1 MSNKYDVI
9 VIGSGPAG
17 YVAAIR
23 CAQLGLK
30 TACIEKWKDKDGKG
44 VNGGTCLNVGCIP
57 SKALLD
63 SSHRYEDAHKGF
75 ASHGIKAPNVE
86 IDVPSMIARKDKI
99 VKQMSGGIT
108 GLFQAN
114 KVTSLYGTG
123 KLLAGRKVQYVALD
137 GKEEVLE
144 ADNVILASGS
154 IPVNIPVAPADG
166 DVIVDSTG
174 ALEFQAVPER
184 LGVIGAGVI
193 GLELGSVWGRLG
205 SKVVCLEAM
214 DSFLAM
220 MDQQIAT
227 EAKKI
232 LVKQGLDI
240 RLSCRVTGTE
250 VVEAK
255 GKKEVIVTYTDKD
268 GNEAKE
274 TFDKLIVCVGRRP
287 FTDGLLS
294 EDSGVKLDERGSI
307 YVNDLCSTSAPGVWA
322 VGDVVRG
329 PMLAHKGSEEGV
341 MVAERIAGQKTVM
354 NYDII
359 PNVIYT
365 HPEIASVGKTEEQLK
380 ADGEAYEVG
389 TFPFLAIGRAV
400 AADCA
405 EGMVKMIAHADTDRV
420 LGCHIVGP
428 NAADLV
434 QQVAIAMEFGA
445 TSEDIGMTVFGHP
458 TFSEAVKEAAL
469 AVHGHAIHMPNRKKR
484 KQKIAREYFYSP
496 SIAGRIGIQM
506 DLAERDNNY
515 QAI

>member
-1 MSNKYDVI
+1 MSTKYDVI

-23 CAQLGLK
+23 AAQLGLK

-44 VNGGTCLNVGCIP
+44 INGGTCLNVGCIP

-63 SSHRYEDAHKGF
+63 SSHKYHEAHEAFKG
-75 ASHGIKAPNVE
+75 HGISTGKLD
-86 IDVPSMIARKDKI
+86 IDVPSMITRKDKI
-99 VKQMSGGIT
+99 VKQMAGGVS
-108 GLFQAN
+108 GLFMAN
-114 KVTSLYGTG
+114 KVTSLYGSG
-123 KLLAGRKVQYVALD
+123 KLLAGKKVQFVDNA
-137 GKEEVLE
+137 GKEEILE
-144 ADNVILASGS
+144 AENVVLASGS
-154 IPVNIPVAPADG
+154 IPVAIPSAPVDN

-174 ALEFQAVPER
+174 ALEFSEVPER

-193 GLELGSVWGRLG
+193 GLELGSVWSRLG

-214 DSFLAM
+214 DTFLAI
-220 MDQQIAT
+220 MDQTIAK
-227 EAKKI
+227 ESKKI
-232 LVKQGLDI
+232 LSKQGLDI
-240 RLSCRVTGTE
+240 RLSARVTGTE
-250 VVEAK
+250 VVEK
-255 GKKEVIVTYTDKD
+255 GGKKEVIVTYTDKD
-268 GNEAKE
+268 GKTQTE

-287 FTDGLLS
+287 FTDGLLAQ
-294 EDSGVKLDERGSI
+294 DSGVKLDERGSI

-341 MVAERIAGQKTVM
+341 MVVERIAGEKPVL

-380 ADGEAYEVG
+380 ADGEKYNVG

-400 AADCA
+400 AADEA
-405 EGMVKMIAHADTDRV
+405 EGMVKMIAHAETDRV

-428 NAADLV
+428 AAADLV
-434 QQVAIAMEFGA
+434 QQVAIAMEFGSSA
-445 TSEDIGMTVFGHP
+445 EDIGMTVFGHP

-469 AVHGHAIHMPNRKKR
+469 AVNGHAIHMPNRKKR
-484 KQKIAREYFYSP
+484 
-496 SIAGRIGIQM
+496 
-506 DLAERDNNY
+506 
-515 QAI
+515 